1 MEKCCQ
7 ERVSLKIVERAFD
20 ENSRNANHFA
30 RRAAGETRTLSLA
43 AIGGGASDAGAVRG
57 DVAAQQAAA
66 APSELTI
73 RPSCGNQIA
82 ERKEDG
88 SSVREIDTERC

>member
-7 ERVSLKIVERAFD
+7 ERVSLKIVERALG

-30 RRAAGETRTLSLA
+30 RRATGEARTLSLA
-43 AIGGGASDAGAVRG
+43 AAGGRASDAGAIRF
-57 DVAAQQAAA
+57 DVAATRAAA
-66 APSELTI
+66 APSKLTI

-82 ERKEDG
+82 ER
-88 SSVREIDTERC
+88 